1 MPKSKQAHLKLKR
14 SSKKS
19 STTSPE
25 TRDHSPLPRDL
36 LRHLYAEMLRCRIA
50 LHRLRTS
57 KSATDFHP
65 STGREAI
72 EVGCSIELRPD
83 DILLCPYNSLVAPLV
98 SGIPLPSVLVQAGS
112 PIALDAPPASAAT
125 ALFMS
130 RGADALAV
138 AAGVAYSFKLQ
149 KKPNVVFA
157 LDAGTTP
164 ARGVDIL
171 ALLAR
176 DRLPVIAVIENR
188 GGHPERLLASAR
200 DHKIPI
206 ISVDANDVVA
216 VYRVAREALHR
227 ARANRGATLI
237 DCYPLP
243 LPGGRST
250 DPISAMQQ
258 YMLRFNCWSP
268 EWQSELEQKFSAEFR
283 SAIPS

>member
-1 MPKSKQAHLKLKR
+1 MPKSKSRSKNLKHN
-14 SSKKS
+14 SK
-19 STTSPE
+19 TPAPE
-25 TRDHSPLPRDL
+25 TRDHAPLEREL
-36 LRHLYAEMLRCRIA
+36 LRRLYSHMLRCRIA
-50 LHRLRTS
+50 QQHLRTVS
-57 KSATDFHP
+57 SAESFRP
-65 STGREAI
+65 GSGREAI
-72 EVGCSIELRPD
+72 EVGCAIDLQPE
-83 DILLCPYNSLVAPLV
+83 DILLCPHNSLVAPLV
-98 SGIPLPSVLVQAGS
+98 SGIPLPSVIVQAGS
-112 PIALDAPPASAAT
+112 PIALDAPPPTAAT

-171 ALLAR
+171 ALLSR

-188 GGHPERLLASAR
+188 GGHPERLLQSAQEQ
-200 DHKIPI
+200 KIPI

-227 ARANRGATLI
+227 ARANLGATLI
-237 DCYPLP
+237 DCYPLT

-258 YMLRFNCWSP
+258 YMLRFNCWTP
-268 EWQSELEQKFSAEFR
+268 QWQFELEKKFAAEFQ
-283 SAIPS
+283 SAP

>member
-1 MPKSKQAHLKLKR
+1 
-14 SSKKS
+14 
-19 STTSPE
+19 
-25 TRDHSPLPRDL
+25 
-36 LRHLYAEMLRCRIA
+36 MLRCRIA
-50 LHRLRTS
+50 QQHLRTL
-57 KSATDFHP
+57 KSAKDFHP

-72 EVGCSIELRPD
+72 EVGCSIDLQSD
-83 DILLCPYNSLVAPLV
+83 DVLLCPFNSLVAPLV
-98 SGIPLPSVLVQAGS
+98 SGIPLASVVLQAGS
-112 PIALDAPPASAAT
+112 PIALDAPPPSAAT

-200 DHKIPI
+200 EHKIPI
-206 ISVDANDVVA
+206 ISVDASDVVA

-237 DCYPLP
+237 DCYPLT

-250 DPISAMQQ
+250 DPLSAMQN
-258 YMLRFNCWSP
+258 YMLRFNCWSLA
-268 EWQSELEQKFSAEFR
+268 WQAELEEKLTADLS
-283 SAIPS
+283 ST

>member
-1 MPKSKQAHLKLKR
+1 
-14 SSKKS
+14 
-19 STTSPE
+19 
-25 TRDHSPLPRDL
+25 
-36 LRHLYAEMLRCRIA
+36 MLRCRIA
-50 LHRLRTS
+50 QQHLRASRTP
-57 KSATDFHP
+57 KNFRP
-65 STGREAI
+65 GTGREAI
-72 EVGCSIELRPD
+72 EVGCGIDLQND
-83 DILLCPYNSLVAPLV
+83 DVLLCPHNSLVAPLV
-98 SGIPLPSVLVQAGS
+98 SGIPLSSVILQAGS
-112 PIALDAPPASAAT
+112 PIALDAPPPSAAT

-188 GGHPERLLASAR
+188 GGHPERLLQAAR
-200 DHKIPI
+200 ENRIPI

-237 DCYPLP
+237 DCYPLT

-258 YMLRFNCWSP
+258 YMLRFNCWTP
-268 EWQSELEQKFSAEFR
+268 DWQSELEQRFTAEFR
-283 SAIPS
+283 SALRS

>member
-1 MPKSKQAHLKLKR
+1 MPKSKPRSQKLKHN
-14 SSKKS
+14 SK
-19 STTSPE
+19 TPQPA
-25 TRDHSPLPRDL
+25 TRDHAPLDRDL
-36 LRHLYAEMLRCRIA
+36 LRRLYSHMLRCRIA
-50 LHRLRTS
+50 QQKLRNSTS
-57 KSATDFHP
+57 AKDFRP
-65 STGREAI
+65 GPAREAI
-72 EVGCSIELRPD
+72 EVGCAIDLQND
-83 DILLCPYNSLVAPLV
+83 DVLLCPHNSLVAPLV
-98 SGIPLPSVLVQAGS
+98 SGIPLPSVVVQAGS
-112 PIALDAPPASAAT
+112 PIALDAPPPSAAT
-125 ALFMS
+125 ALFLS

-157 LDAGTTP
+157 LEAGTTP

-188 GGHPERLLASAR
+188 GGHPERLLQSAQEN
-200 DHKIPI
+200 KIPI

-243 LPGGRST
+243 LPGGRSA
-250 DPISAMQQ
+250 DPITAMQQ
-258 YMLRFNCWSP
+258 YMLRFNSWSP
-268 EWQSELEQKFSAEFR
+268 EWQSELEQKFTTEF
-283 SAIPS
+283 APL